1 MPERLGRN
9 GDRAGDATGEREGER
24 ENEDEGWS
32 GREKA
37 IAYRVRGRQDWE
49 WE

>member
-1 MPERLGRN
+1 MEIEQEMRLER
-9 GDRAGDATGEREGER
+9 ER
-24 ENEDEGWS
+24 ENEDGGWS

-49 WE
+49 